1 MRLTTLLLGVLSL
14 LSSSSAYT
22 KLSDASLKSIPE
34 PGKDFDIKTGSLLA
48 PILTVRVAGT
58 PGAEAVRQHFV
69 QFFRTQLPEWKIE
82 LQNST
87 QPTVLGGDPVTFV
100 NVIASRDPPWSRSG
114 DVGRLALVAHYDS
127 KLTPKDFIGAT
138 DSAAPCAMLLHAAK
152 VMDAALTR
160 KWAAMQAAGQ
170 TKSLES
176 EKGIQLIL
184 LDGEEAFVSWTDEDS
199 VYGARALAA
208 DWDQMMNPA
217 MSTYHS
223 RLSEISLFV
232 LLDLLGSKDPDMP
245 SYFKTTH
252 WAYKHMAAIETRLR
266 TLKLFKSSP
275 NHPSKTQKLQAKGP
289 VRQSKEPIWL
299 HEADKPS
306 TAYWMGGMVEDDHL
320 PFMARGVEVLHL
332 IPSPFPDVWHT
343 PQDDGE
349 HLDMDTTED
358 WAKLVTAF
366 AAEWMDLEGYMNAGK
381 PALVERN
388 GDDGETSE
396 KSEL

>member
-1 MRLTTLLLGVLSL
+1 MRLTTLLGVLSL
-14 LSSSSAYT
+14 CSFSSAYT
-22 KLSDASLKSIPE
+22 KLSDDSLKSIPE

-48 PILTVRVAGT
+48 PILTVRIPGT
-58 PGAEAVRQHFV
+58 PGAEAVRQHFLH
-69 QFFRTQLPEWKIE
+69 FFRTQLPDWRIE

-87 QPTVLGGDPVTFV
+87 QPTALGGDPVTFV
-100 NVIASRDPPWSRSG
+100 NVIASRDPPWSRPG
-114 DVGRLALVAHYDS
+114 HVGRLALVAHYDS
-127 KLTPKDFIGAT
+127 KLTPTGFIGAT
-138 DSAAPCAMLLHAAK
+138 DSAAPCAMMLHAARAL
-152 VMDAALTR
+152 DAAMTR
-160 KWAAMQAAGQ
+160 KWAAMEAAGQ
-170 TKSLES
+170 TNSLES

-184 LDGEEAFVSWTDEDS
+184 LDGEEAFVSWSEDDS

-223 RLSEISLFV
+223 RLNEISLFV
-232 LLDLLGSKDPDMP
+232 LLDLLGSKNPRMP

-252 WAYKHMAAIETRLR
+252 WAYKNMAAIETRLR

-275 NHPSKTQKLQAKGP
+275 NHASKTQKLKADGP

-299 HEADKPS
+299 QEADKQD
-306 TAYWMGGMVEDDHL
+306 TAYWMGGMIEDDHL
-320 PFMARGVEVLHL
+320 PFMKRGVEVFHL

-343 PQDDGE
+343 AQDDGE

-358 WAKLVTAF
+358 WAKLTTAF
-366 AAEWMDLEGYMNAGK
+366 VAEWMDLEGYMTAGK
-381 PALVERN
+381 PALDRRN
-388 GDDGETSE
+388 DEQGETRE